1 MKKTI
6 AIAVVVIILMVALV
20 LSVLWAVDV
29 VNSLGANGT
38 QDTIGTTEVVSPET
52 PGVTDASYFNFTA
65 KTMQND
71 NKETVTYYTVSAKS
85 VENLPEI
92 LVIPSEYNGCEVRY
106 IDTEGF
112 AGAKVKKVYI
122 PENIKFIMPNSFQ
135 GCTELEEVIVT
146 DTIPLSSDPDKD
158 KSKITVLS
166 MTEMFADIIN
176 KVYNYEEISS
186 SFIN

>member
-6 AIAVVVIILMVALV
+6 AIAVVVIILMVALA

-85 VENLPEI
+85 VGIQRGENNQDRERSCHSASQLCN
-92 LVIPSEYNGCEVRY
+92 LLRR
-106 IDTEGF
+106 
-112 AGAKVKKVYI
+112 
-122 PENIKFIMPNSFQ
+122 FQ
-135 GCTELEEVIVT
+135 A
-146 DTIPLSSDPDKD
+146 S
-158 KSKITVLS
+158 
-166 MTEMFADIIN
+166 
-176 KVYNYEEISS
+176 
-186 SFIN
+186 